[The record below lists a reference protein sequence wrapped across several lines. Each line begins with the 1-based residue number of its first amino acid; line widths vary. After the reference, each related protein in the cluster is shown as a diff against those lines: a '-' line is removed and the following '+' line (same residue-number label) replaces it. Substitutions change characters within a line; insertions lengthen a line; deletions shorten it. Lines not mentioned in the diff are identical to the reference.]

1 MTNSFLVIEDKQTR
15 GILHA
20 TGAVHAAEHL
30 HIQQPFLRSLLRSP
44 SLSHCRS
51 SRKGEADWGN
61 PRFPNREKEKLR
73 RLPRA
78 WDDKTSV
85 VTRRNKCRPH
95 FLRHFSLS
103 WAGPGETRR
112 LSVGTAE
119 NFFFL
124 FFSSCFY
131 DKCPGIFPRRAPVS
145 GNVEQVNHTG
155 AGVAPRCLFYWL

>member
-15 GILHA
+15 GLLHA

-30 HIQQPFLRSLLRSP
+30 HIQQPFLRSLLRAP

-78 WDDKTSV
+78 WGDKTSV
-85 VTRRNKCRPH
+85 VTRRNKCRFRIFATRFPVVGGT
-95 FLRHFSLS
+95 RGNAAAVG
-103 WAGPGETRR
+103 WNRGE
-112 LSVGTAE
+112 
-119 NFFFL
+119 FFFFY
-124 FFSSCFY
+124 FFLLASTTNAPGSFPDALLLAATSS
-131 DKCPGIFPRRAPVS
+131 R
-145 GNVEQVNHTG
+145 
-155 AGVAPRCLFYWL
+155 

>member
-85 VTRRNKCRPH
+85 VTRRNKCRSWI
-95 FLRHFSLS
+95 FATRFSVVGGTRGNAAAVG
-103 WAGPGETRR
+103 WNRGEFFF
-112 LSVGTAE
+112 SI
-119 NFFFL
+119 FFFL
-124 FFSSCFY
+124 FLRQMPRGLSPNALLLAATSS
-131 DKCPGIFPRRAPVS
+131 R
-145 GNVEQVNHTG
+145 
-155 AGVAPRCLFYWL
+155 